1 MAQIDVIWLFRDA
14 WYESMHTVNS
24 GTLLFDINGLYNFPL
39 NKISEEHYTETMSN
53 NSLLLFFFIEKNWC
67 AFIKKIYKKC
77 PSADLVK
84 CPMLHVYD
92 DRFSFVLFFLCM
104 PYLAGVRTVCFLL
117 YISVC
122 CCKMVLLRYN
132 TWLKSIIYRGLQIN
146 DFTLQWFKVASKLMI
161 SQFSDLRWPPN

>member
-92 DRFSFVLFFLCM
+92 DRFPFVLFF
-104 PYLAGVRTVCFLL
+104 YVCNTCQVYQLFVSF
-117 YISVC
+117 YISLFAVVKWC
-122 CCKMVLLRYN
+122 CWGTIHDWR
-132 TWLKSIIYRGLQIN
+132 
-146 DFTLQWFKVASKLMI
+146 A
-161 SQFSDLRWPPN
+161 